1 MTYSVAVSG
10 ASGYA
15 GGEIL
20 RILAAH
26 PDVEIRTVTA
36 HSNAGQPLIQHQPHL
51 RSLAHLTL
59 SDTTPDVL
67 AGHDIVFLA
76 LPHGQSGQYTDALGD
91 TPLVID
97 AGADHRL
104 ESVAD
109 WDRFYG
115 GDFHEPWVYGVPE
128 LPVAGAK
135 QRDRLVGATRIAA
148 PGCNASTVSLS
159 LAPGV
164 AAGVIDPGDIVTVL
178 AVGPSGAG
186 KSLKT
191 NLLASEILGS
201 ANPYAVGGSHR
212 HIPEIQQALAAAR
225 PSTGSGT
232 SAVGSGTSG
241 VGSGADAVGSGA
253 GAAQAADRGI
263 RISFTPVLVPMAR
276 GILATSTAPI
286 APGVSDEQIREA
298 WEAAYGDE
306 TFVQLLP
313 AGRFPRTADVVGAN
327 TALIGL
333 AIDRAANRVVVVT
346 AVDNLVKGTAGA
358 AVQSMNIALGL
369 PEGTALSVNGVAP

>member
-20 RILAAH
+20 RLLAAH
-26 PDVEIRTVTA
+26 PDIEIRTVTA
-36 HSNAGQPLIQHQPHL
+36 HANAGTPLIAHQPHL

-59 SDTTPDVL
+59 QDTTPEIL

-76 LPHGQSGQYTDALGD
+76 LPHGQSGQYTDALAG

-104 ESVAD
+104 TSQDA
-109 WDRFYG
+109 WAQFYG
-115 GDFHEPWVYGVPE
+115 GDFHDPWAYGVPE
-128 LPVAGAK
+128 LPVAGVPGGK
-135 QRDRLVGATRIAA
+135 QRANLVGATRIAA

-164 AAGVIDPGDIVTVL
+164 AAGVIDPSDIVSVL

-191 NLLASEILGS
+191 NLLASEILGT
-201 ANPYAVGGSHR
+201 ANPYAVGGTHR
-212 HIPEIQQALAAAR
+212 HIPEIRQAL
-225 PSTGSGT
+225 
-232 SAVGSGTSG
+232 V
-241 VGSGADAVGSGA
+241 GA
-253 GAAQAADRGI
+253 GASRLAALAQRPGEGGDV
-263 RISFTPVLVPMAR
+263 RISFTPVLVPMSR

-286 APGVSDEQIREA
+286 APGVTDAQIRDA
-298 WEAAYGDE
+298 WEQAYGDE

-313 AGRFPRTADVVGAN
+313 EGQFPRTADVLGAN

-333 AIDRAANRVVVVT
+333 AIDRAANRVVVVA

-358 AVQSMNIALGL
+358 AIQSMNIALGL
-369 PEGTALSVNGVAP
+369 PEDRGLTVNGVAP

>member
-20 RILAAH
+20 RLLADH
-26 PDVEIRTVTA
+26 PDIEIRTVTA

-51 RSLAHLTL
+51 RSLAHLEL
-59 SDTTPDVL
+59 QDTTPEIL

-91 TPLVID
+91 VPLVID

-104 ESVAD
+104 VSQDA
-109 WDRFYG
+109 WDAFYG
-115 GDFHEPWVYGVPE
+115 GTFHKAWTYGVPE
-128 LPVAGAK
+128 LLVDGTK
-135 QRDRLVGATRIAA
+135 QREKLRGATRIAA

-159 LAPGV
+159 LVPGV
-164 AAGVIDPGDIVTVL
+164 AAGVVDPSDIVSVL

-191 NLLASEILGS
+191 NLLGSEILGT
-201 ANPYAVGGSHR
+201 ANPYAVGGTHR
-212 HIPEIQQALAAAR
+212 HIPEIQQALTA
-225 PSTGSGT
+225 
-232 SAVGSGTSG
+232 
-241 VGSGADAVGSGA
+241 A
-253 GAAQAADRGI
+253 GATDP
-263 RISFTPVLVPMAR
+263 RISFTPVLVPMSR

-286 APGVSDEQIREA
+286 ADDVTDAEIRDA
-298 WEAAYGDE
+298 WQSAYGDE

-313 AGRFPRTADVVGAN
+313 EAHFPRTADVLGAN
-327 TALIGL
+327 TALMGL
-333 AIDRAANRVVVVT
+333 AIDRAANRVTVVT

-369 PEGTALSVNGVAP
+369 PEARALTVNGVAP

>member
-20 RILAAH
+20 RLLAAH
-26 PDVEIRTVTA
+26 PDIEIRTVTA
-36 HSNAGQPLIQHQPHL
+36 HSNAGQPLIEQQPHL

-59 SDTTPDVL
+59 QATTPEIL

-91 TPLVID
+91 VPLVID

-104 ESVAD
+104 TSVDA
-109 WDRFYG
+109 WDAFYG
-115 GDFHEPWVYGVPE
+115 GDFHEPWTYGVPE
-128 LPVAGAK
+128 LLVQGAK
-135 QRDRLVGATRIAA
+135 QRVHLAGATRIAA
-148 PGCNASTVSLS
+148 PGCNASTVALS

-164 AAGVIDPGDIVTVL
+164 AAGVIDPSDIVSVL

-201 ANPYAVGGSHR
+201 ANPYAVGGTHR
-212 HIPEIQQALAAAR
+212 HIPEIRQALSAA
-225 PSTGSGT
+225 GG
-232 SAVGSGTSG
+232 
-241 VGSGADAVGSGA
+241 D
-253 GAAQAADRGI
+253 DI
-263 RISFTPVLVPMAR
+263 RISFTPVLVPMSR
-276 GILATSTAPI
+276 GILATSTAPLLGDGTD
-286 APGVSDEQIREA
+286 AEIRAA
-298 WEAAYGDE
+298 WEDAYRDE
-306 TFVQLLP
+306 TFVHLLP
-313 AGRFPRTADVVGAN
+313 AGHFPRTADVLGAN
-327 TALIGL
+327 TALMGL
-333 AIDRAANRVVVVT
+333 AIDRSANRVVVVT

-358 AVQSMNIALGL
+358 AIQSMNIALGL
-369 PEGTALSVNGVAP
+369 PEDRGLSVNGVAP

>member
-1 MTYSVAVSG
+1 MTFSVAVSG

-20 RILAAH
+20 RLLASH

-36 HSNAGQPLIQHQPHL
+36 HSNAGQPLIDHQPHL

-59 SDTTPDVL
+59 QDTTPEVL

-76 LPHGQSGQYTDALGD
+76 LPHGQSAQYTEMLESV
-91 TPLVID
+91 PLVID

-104 ESVAD
+104 TDAD
-109 WDRFYG
+109 AWDAFYG
-115 GDFHEPWVYGVPE
+115 GAFSEPWAYGVPE
-128 LPVAGAK
+128 LPVGSAK
-135 QRDRLVGATRIAA
+135 QRDALVGARRIAA

-159 LAPGV
+159 LAPGL
-164 AAGVIDPGDIVTVL
+164 AAGVIDAGDIVSVL

-191 NLLASEILGS
+191 NLLASEILGT
-201 ANPYAVGGSHR
+201 ANPYAVGGTHR
-212 HIPEIQQALAAAR
+212 HIPEIRQALAAAA
-225 PSTGSGT
+225 PAT
-232 SAVGSGTSG
+232 
-241 VGSGADAVGSGA
+241 AD
-253 GAAQAADRGI
+253 I

-286 APGVSDEQIREA
+286 APGVTDAQIRDA
-298 WEAAYGDE
+298 WESAYADE
-306 TFVQLLP
+306 PFVHLLP
-313 AGRFPRTADVVGAN
+313 EGSFPRTADVLGAN
-327 TALIGL
+327 AALLGL
-333 AIDRAANRVVVVT
+333 AIDRAAGRVVVVA

-358 AVQSMNIALGL
+358 AIQSMNIALGL
-369 PEGTALSVNGVAP
+369 PETTALSVNGVAP

>member
-59 SDTTPDVL
+59 SETTPEVL

-76 LPHGQSGQYTDALGD
+76 LPHGQSGRYTDALGD

-104 ESVAD
+104 ESSGD

-115 GDFHEPWVYGVPE
+115 GSFHEPWAYGVPE
-128 LPVAGAK
+128 LPIAGAK
-135 QRDRLVGATRIAA
+135 QRQRLVGATRIAA

-164 AAGVIDPGDIVTVL
+164 AAGVIDPSDIVTVL

-186 KSLKT
+186 KALKP

-201 ANPYAVGGSHR
+201 ANPYAVGGTHR
-212 HIPEIQQALAAAR
+212 HIPEIRQAL
-225 PSTGSGT
+225 
-232 SAVGSGTSG
+232 SA
-241 VGSGADAVGSGA
+241 A
-253 GAAQAADRGI
+253 GAAADDI

-286 APGVSDEQIREA
+286 ADGASDEEIRAA
-298 WEAAYGDE
+298 WESAYGDE

-313 AGRFPRTADVVGAN
+313 AGEFPRTADVIGAN
-327 TALIGL
+327 TALMGL

-369 PEGTALSVNGVAP
+369 PEGTALSIDGVAP

>member
-225 PSTGSGT
+225 PSTGSGAGAEG
-232 SAVGSGTSG
+232 SGAGAVGSGAG
-241 VGSGADAVGSGA
+241 AVGSGASAVGSGA
-253 GAAQAADRGI
+253 GAAEAADRGI

-286 APGVSDEQIREA
+286 APGGQR
-298 WEAAYGDE
+298 
-306 TFVQLLP
+306 
-313 AGRFPRTADVVGAN
+313 
-327 TALIGL
+327 
-333 AIDRAANRVVVVT
+333 
-346 AVDNLVKGTAGA
+346 
-358 AVQSMNIALGL
+358 
-369 PEGTALSVNGVAP
+369 

>member
-1 MTYSVAVSG
+1 MPYSVAVSG

-26 PDVEIRTVTA
+26 PDIEIRTVTA
-36 HSNAGQPLIQHQPHL
+36 HANAGQPLVRHQPHL

-59 SDTTPDVL
+59 EATTPEVL

-76 LPHGQSGQYTDALGD
+76 LPHGQSAQYTDALGD
-91 TPLVID
+91 VPLVID

-104 ESVAD
+104 ESAAE
-109 WDRFYG
+109 WAAFYG
-115 GDFHEPWVYGVPE
+115 GEHPEPWTYGVPE
-128 LPVAGAK
+128 LIVDGGR

-148 PGCNASTVSLS
+148 PGCNASTVALS

-164 AAGVIDPGDIVTVL
+164 AAGVIDPTDIVTVL

-201 ANPYAVGGSHR
+201 ANPYAVGGTHR
-212 HIPEIQQALAAAR
+212 HIPEIRQALAAA
-225 PSTGSGT
+225 
-232 SAVGSGTSG
+232 
-241 VGSGADAVGSGA
+241 GADAAST
-253 GAAQAADRGI
+253 

-286 APGVSDEQIREA
+286 AEGATDAAIRDA
-298 WEAAYGDE
+298 WESAYAGE
-306 TFVQLLP
+306 PFVHLLP
-313 AGRFPRTADVVGAN
+313 EGEFPRTADVLGAN
-327 TALIGL
+327 TALLGL
-333 AIDRAANRVVVVT
+333 AIDRAANRVVVVA

-358 AVQSMNIALGL
+358 AVQSMNLALGL
-369 PEGTALSVNGVAP
+369 PETRALTVNGVAP